1 MVHVKKIIKTQGKS
15 RPIDYE
21 WVADFL
27 CGVCSSKGFRL
38 LSTEIPRTYPRL
50 GWISSSKVRECMVL
64 LRRFFFLI
72 LLRCFCFLL
81 RIFSKP
87 ISSFFFSES
96 SDFKSPLILMCRG
109 LTCAV
114 NWFIISLDLTV
125 YINYREL
132 LYSKLEKRI

>member
-1 MVHVKKIIKTQGKS
+1 MKRINKMQGENRS
-15 RPIDYE
+15 IVCE
-21 WVADFL
+21 WVADFR
-27 CGVCSSKGFRL
+27 CRVCSSISFRL
-38 LSTEIPRTYPRL
+38 LSAGISRTYPRL

-64 LRRFFFLI
+64 FQRFFFLI
-72 LLRCFCFLL
+72 LLRYFCFLL

-114 NWFIISLDLTV
+114 DWFIFSLDTTL
-125 YINYREL
+125 YINNREL
-132 LYSKLEKRI
+132 LYSKLEKWI

>member
-1 MVHVKKIIKTQGKS
+1 MKKIIKKEEEI

-27 CGVCSSKGFRL
+27 CRVCSSKNSRL
-38 LSTEIPRTYPRL
+38 LSAETPRTYPRL
-50 GWISSSKVRECMVL
+50 GRISSSKVRECMVL
-64 LRRFFFLI
+64 FQRFFFLI
-72 LLRCFCFLL
+72 LLRYFCFLL

-114 NWFIISLDLTV
+114 DWLIFSLDSTV

-132 LYSKLEKRI
+132 LYSKLEK